1 MTSKSNN
8 DIIIVSGLPRSGTSL
23 MMQMLQNG
31 GVEIL
36 TDEVRTADSDNP
48 HGYLEL
54 EAVKNIQ
61 HDASWLPNARGKAFK
76 MISLLLYQL
85 PPTEKYRI
93 LFMERDLDEVLT
105 SQHTMLQHMNRTPA
119 PHAKMRESFQI
130 HLEHLNDWLIQ
141 RTDMTMLKIPYRSL
155 IQQPS
160 QYSKKICHFLGLAL
174 NESKMTTAIDPSLY
188 RNRSRV
194 L

>member
-1 MTSKSNN
+1 
-8 DIIIVSGLPRSGTSL
+8 

-31 GVEIL
+31 GIEIL
-36 TDEVRTADSDNP
+36 TDEVRTADTDNP
-48 HGYLEL
+48 RGYLEL

-119 PHAKMRESFQI
+119 PQAKMRESFQI
-130 HLEHLNDWLIQ
+130 HLEHLNDWLKQ
-141 RTDMTMLKIPYRSL
+141 RADMTMLKIPYRNL
-155 IQQPS
+155 IEQPDDYAT
-160 QYSKKICHFLGLAL
+160 QIGDFLGHAL
-174 NESKMTTAIDPSLY
+174 NEPEMTKAIDPSLY
-188 RNRSRV
+188 RNRGRESER
-194 L
+194 LDSCSILTSPRSPGTGEP